1 MRLSF
6 LFAATSLA
14 AAPLAMLAGCSEAP
28 AGGGETPEAAAA
40 METPAAETDAGEAAI
55 IDAATAADLVRQVA
69 ESYDDWEAFDIR
81 QPPFA
86 LTPRLD
92 ALLAAERDYVDE
104 HGEPRMLDF
113 DWHVG
118 GQDAEI
124 SNLSVS
130 HEAVEPGMVIVTASF
145 DNFGTPTRINYVW
158 MQQDDGSWALDDATI
173 DDPDGNILSLGALL
187 SNDGPY

>member
-28 AGGGETPEAAAA
+28 AGGGETPEAAATT
-40 METPAAETDAGEAAI
+40 ETPAAETDAGEAAI

-104 HGEPRMLDF
+104 H
-113 DWHVG
+113 
-118 GQDAEI
+118 DAEI